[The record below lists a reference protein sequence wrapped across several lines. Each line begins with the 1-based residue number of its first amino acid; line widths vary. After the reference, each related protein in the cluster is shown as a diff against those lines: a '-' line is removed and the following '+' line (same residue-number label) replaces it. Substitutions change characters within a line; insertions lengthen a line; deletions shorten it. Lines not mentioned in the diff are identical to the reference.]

1 MGSDGRNQESE
12 ERRTKSEE
20 VPERWPK
27 GMQRLSYFLTT
38 MKLMQECKPH
48 SGNMMVEKL
57 AKQKTQPRSGEIMV
71 CGAKVIGARG
81 QATKERHPGLGKV
94 DESPSAQEFSKE
106 RLDGIGR
113 KKPRK

>member
-48 SGNMMVEKL
+48 SGNMMVEKS
-57 AKQKTQPRSGEIMV
+57 AKQKPQPRSGEIMV
-71 CGAKVIGARG
+71 CGAMMIVARG
-81 QATKERHPGLGKV
+81 VAPSSLDPGLGN
-94 DESPSAQEFSKE
+94 DDRPPSA
-106 RLDGIGR
+106 LAC
-113 KKPRK
+113 